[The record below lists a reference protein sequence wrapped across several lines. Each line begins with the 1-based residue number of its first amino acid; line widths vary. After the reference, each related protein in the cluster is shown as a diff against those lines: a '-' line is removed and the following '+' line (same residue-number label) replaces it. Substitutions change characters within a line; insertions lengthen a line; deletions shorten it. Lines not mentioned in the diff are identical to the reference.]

1 MAIWDHFY
9 SRNTVVVV
17 VVVVVVVRVTAIYV
31 ALIGGRI
38 DLELLSF
45 GSRYIKE
52 TVFVSIENIVVG
64 SILVRVSGDA

>member
-1 MAIWDHFY
+1 MAIRDHFC
-9 SRNTVVVV
+9 SPNTVVVV
-17 VVVVVVVRVTAIYV
+17 IIVRVAAIYV

-38 DLELLSF
+38 DLELMSF

>member
-1 MAIWDHFY
+1 M
-9 SRNTVVVV
+9 
-17 VVVVVVVRVTAIYV
+17 
-31 ALIGGRI
+31 
-38 DLELLSF
+38 SF